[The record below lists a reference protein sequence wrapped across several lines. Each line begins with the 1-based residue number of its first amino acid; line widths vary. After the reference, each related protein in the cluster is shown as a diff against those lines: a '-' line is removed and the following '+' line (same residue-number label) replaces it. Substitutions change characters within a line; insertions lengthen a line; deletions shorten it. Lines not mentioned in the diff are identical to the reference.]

1 METIKRMMRQW
12 ATERVRMEIIKLPHA
27 GYGDVAFEV
36 RRLDDVAQWVTAAP
50 VWQWRKRL
58 KVAKAYNLSCTIS
71 EDLETL
77 YKWLIEEKA

>member
-1 METIKRMMRQW
+1 MGKIKRMMRQW
-12 ATERVRMEIIKLPHA
+12 ATERVRMEILRWPHY
-27 GYGDVAFEV
+27 GFGDVAYEV
-36 RRLDDVAQWVTAAP
+36 ERLDDVAQWVTAAS